1 MSADEYEMKKIK
13 RFLPV
18 CILICAAVLV
28 MVCFTGCL
36 SVNYTDVANKL
47 RGDDYG
53 YTVEELT
60 ADTMTNNEISGL
72 EARVTAYKTSGV
84 EQEWVRLLYFTAEEY
99 AIYYYEISETGFLK
113 YGLGTIIGP
122 ANSEEAESGNYSGS
136 ANIEYSREG
145 RVVIYG
151 TSEAYSDAMS

>member
-1 MSADEYEMKKIK
+1 MKKLK
-13 RFLPV
+13 RILPA
-18 CILICAAVLV
+18 CLIAVAAMLII
-28 MVCFTGCL
+28 VCFTGCL
-36 SVNYTDVANKL
+36 SVNYSDVASKL
-47 RGDDYG
+47 RSDDYG
-53 YTVEELT
+53 YEVEEIT
-60 ADTMTNNEISGL
+60 ADAMENNEISGL
-72 EARVTAYKTSGV
+72 QARVTAYKTSGIK
-84 EQEWVRLLYFTAEEY
+84 QEWVRLLYFTTEEG